1 MELLQL
7 RQYHLLAARQAQLYH
22 LEAPTHMGHLLL
34 LLLHPQA
41 HMLLQVLHPTG
52 AHKVV
57 A

>member
-7 RQYHLLAARQAQLYH
+7 RQYHRLAALQAQL
-22 LEAPTHMGHLLL
+22 HMGHLLL
-34 LLLHPQA
+34 LQLHPQA

-52 AHKVV
+52 AHQVV

>member
-7 RQYHLLAARQAQLYH
+7 RQYHRLAALQAQPYH
-22 LEAPTHMGHLLL
+22 LEAPIHMGHLLL
-34 LLLHPQA
+34 LQLRPQV
-41 HMLLQVLHPTG
+41 HMQFQVRHPTA

>member
-7 RQYHLLAARQAQLYH
+7 RQYHRLVALQAQLYH
-22 LEAPTHMGHLLL
+22 LEAPIHMGHPLLL
-34 LLLHPQA
+34 QLRPLV
-41 HMLLQVLHPTG
+41 HMLLQVRHPTA

>member
-7 RQYHLLAARQAQLYH
+7 RQYHRLTAQLYH
-22 LEAPTHMGHLLL
+22 LEARIHMGHLLL

>member
-7 RQYHLLAARQAQLYH
+7 HQYHRLAARQAQLYH
-22 LEAPTHMGHLLL
+22 LEALIHMGHLLL

-52 AHKVV
+52 VRKVV